1 MSQYTI
7 VATFQVH
14 PDNESKLA
22 EILHDC
28 AAYTLEEEPGCFRF
42 EILQATDPD
51 GRPIPGRLVTNEL
64 FESYEAVEAHRNSWR
79 TPGRR
84 AMIRELLIE
93 PSRIEHSVML
103 APESA

>member
-14 PDNESKLA
+14 PDNEDKLA

-28 AAYTLEEEPGCFRF
+28 ADYTMREEPGCHRF

-84 AMIRELLIE
+84 ALIRELLIE
-93 PSRIEHSVML
+93 PSRIEHSVVL
-103 APESA
+103 VPPGA